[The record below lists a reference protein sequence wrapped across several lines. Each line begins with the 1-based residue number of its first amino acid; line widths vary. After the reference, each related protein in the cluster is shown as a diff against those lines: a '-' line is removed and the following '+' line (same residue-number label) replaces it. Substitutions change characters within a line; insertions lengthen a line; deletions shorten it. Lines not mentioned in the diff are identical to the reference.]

1 MTFVFSKMCAASRA
15 RRRASAPSP
24 LREGARAMGLTE
36 TNPPA
41 AQPAEEVEE
50 VEEEEEA
57 EVEVEDDW

>member
-1 MTFVFSKMCAASRA
+1 
-15 RRRASAPSP
+15 
-24 LREGARAMGLTE
+24 MGLTE

-57 EVEVEDDW
+57 EVEVEVERCILRAGPLEGSSTAGTAWRV